1 MGWLE
6 LLAWPTAP
14 SPTTPAP
21 PRLAVAG
28 YTVTAI
34 PPSLAPPLS
43 SLIGGPPR
51 LASGG
56 AASWRRGRPRPPGSG
71 PRADRSSAEPKMSS
85 SARATQ
91 PCRSGSTDPVR
102 HSLLH
107 LYRYELVRCA
117 RRWTKASREREVAGF
132 MATVAPCGAVGTRRG
147 ESKKRTRIPLLGCS
161 AVCAFGRGCS
171 WSSSSARGPPRSSWP
186 CGWQDPGGSRALPG
200 SRVRCWRGLLAL
212 GPRRATLPTN
222 NSGAYGG

>member
-14 SPTTPAP
+14 SPTTPPP
-21 PRLAVAG
+21 PRLG
-28 YTVTAI
+28 GCRLHHHRHPLSL
-34 PPSLAPPLS
+34 PPS

-56 AASWRRGRPRPPGSG
+56 AASWRQGHPRPPGSG

-91 PCRSGSTDPVR
+91 PRRSGSTDPVG

-107 LYRYELVRCA
+107 LYRYELVQCA
-117 RRWTKASREREVAGF
+117 CRWMKASREREVAGF

-171 WSSSSARGPPRSSWP
+171 WSSSSARGPPRSSWL
-186 CGWQDPGGSRALPG
+186 CGWQDPGGSRVWPR

-212 GPRRATLPTN
+212 GPRRATLPTT